1 MSELVSPPS
10 SAPVSRS
17 LVATTKRHAVLL
29 FGLLAIMWLTAL
41 LDILPF
47 LQLNQHGIHPRTVS
61 GLIGILFAP
70 FLHAG
75 FGHLAANSIPFI
87 VLGGIV
93 LLGGRTVFWSVTLFV
108 MLFGGLGV
116 WVFGGA
122 HSNHIGAS
130 GLIFGYLGFL
140 LTRGLVERSWTWSL
154 VALLILLMYGSV
166 LIGVLPLQVGVSWQ
180 SHLFGFMA
188 GIGAA
193 RLLFSRQ
200 RKLIGGS
207 RTALESI

>member
-1 MSELVSPPS
+1 MSELDSLSP

-41 LDILPF
+41 LDVLPF
-47 LQLNQHGIHPRTVS
+47 LQLNQHGIHPRSVS

-75 FGHLAANSIPFI
+75 FGHLAANSIPFL

-116 WVFGGA
+116 WLFGGA

-200 RKLIGGS
+200 RKLIGGN
-207 RTALESI
+207 RPALESL

>member
-1 MSELVSPPS
+1 MSELVSPPP

-17 LVATTKRHAVLL
+17 LAATTKRHAVLL
-29 FGLLAIMWLTAL
+29 FGLLAIMWITAL
-41 LDILPF
+41 LDVLPF

-61 GLIGILFAP
+61 GLIGILCAP

-75 FGHLAANSIPFI
+75 FSHLAANSLPFI

-108 MLFGGLGV
+108 ILFGGLGV
-116 WVFGGA
+116 WLFGGA

-140 LTRGLVERSWTWSL
+140 LARGFVERSWTWSL
-154 VALLILLMYGSV
+154 VALVILVLYGGV

-180 SHLFGFMA
+180 SHLFGFLA

-200 RKLIGGS
+200 RRLIGGA
-207 RTALESI
+207 RPELEST